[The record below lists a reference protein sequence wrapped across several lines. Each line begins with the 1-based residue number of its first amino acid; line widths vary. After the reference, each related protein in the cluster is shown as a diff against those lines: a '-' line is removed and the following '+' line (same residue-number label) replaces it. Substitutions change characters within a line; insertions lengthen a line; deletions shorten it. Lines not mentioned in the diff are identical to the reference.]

1 MRRAQLAAALVIA
14 AILVAPATAAGQVF
28 LGSKPHTPLTVGPL
42 MVRATVTPALGTVT
56 VDVLFS
62 LVVPPGRSAGEL
74 EQDIYV
80 LWPGAVHGAREPR
93 DPALAKFVESRGF
106 DVIEEGT
113 LPLYAQS
120 LYQRRGDVPDERL
133 PVGASY
139 VTFVHHARELGLSP
153 PATWIR
159 IPWTPKLVNRAWII
173 DLRLTVD
180 GLVKPK
186 AASWLERVFAGPRH
200 RIALAFNDVR
210 GRAVFPLYVEHRD
223 RVLRLSDDPAQLVIN
238 FAEAPRLKIDELAP
252 SVASRQLSET
262 LEATETVSLF
272 LERSEGVTPQGL
284 TVQFG
289 YFTGLQNW
297 APVLIPILFF
307 VAGNVAG
314 VLVRNAAEQLSRR
327 LSGRLQFGRARQPSE
342 RQTGVVV
349 PRETLARIV
358 PGETTYDELVR
369 IIGTSPE
376 EFEQLDGSGRRTLIY
391 RGRRL
396 VPRLRGRL
404 GWLATLSHWDAED
417 HEVEIQ
423 VDAGVVRDVQ
433 ARVRR
438 SRVRTP
444 DSIAAR

>member
-1 MRRAQLAAALVIA
+1 MTVALACHALLLATLLAVPAAASA
-14 AILVAPATAAGQVF
+14 QVF
-28 LGSKPHTPLTVGPL
+28 LASKPHPPLTVGPL
-42 MVRATVTPALGTVT
+42 MVRASVTPALGAVT

-62 LVVPPGRSAGEL
+62 LVVPPGRSAVEF
-74 EQDIYV
+74 EQDFYV

-120 LYQRRGDVPDERL
+120 LYQMQGELPDERL

-139 VTFVHHARELGLSP
+139 VTFVHHVRGLGLSP
-153 PATWIR
+153 PGTWIR

-186 AASWLERVFAGPRH
+186 AANWMERVFSGPRH
-200 RIALAFNDVR
+200 RIAVAFNDVR

-223 RVLRLSDDPAQLVIN
+223 RVLRLSDDPAQIVIN
-238 FAEAPRLKIDELAP
+238 FADSARLKIDELAP

-272 LERSEGVTPQGL
+272 LERSEGVTPQVL

-297 APVLIPILFF
+297 APILIPVLFF

-314 VLVRNAAEQLSRR
+314 VLVRNLAEYLSRR
-327 LSGRLQFGRARQPSE
+327 LSGRLQFVRAQQPAE
-342 RQTGVVV
+342 RTSGVVV
-349 PRETLARIV
+349 PRETLARIT
-358 PGETTYDELVR
+358 PGETTYEELVR
-369 IIGTSPE
+369 IIGVSPE

-396 VPRLRGRL
+396 VPHLKRRL
-404 GWLATLSHWDAED
+404 GWFSTLSHWDAED
-417 HEVEIQ
+417 HEVEVQ
-423 VDAGVVRDVQ
+423 VDGGIVRDVQ
-433 ARVRR
+433 ARIRR

-444 DSIAAR
+444 